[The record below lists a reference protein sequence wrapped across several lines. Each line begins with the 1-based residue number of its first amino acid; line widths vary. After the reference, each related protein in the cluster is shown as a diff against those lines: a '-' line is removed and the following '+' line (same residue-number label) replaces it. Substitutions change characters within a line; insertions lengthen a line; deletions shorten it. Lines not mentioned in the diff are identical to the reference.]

1 MKIISQQGVSLL
13 EVLISVLVLSVGL
26 LGLGKLQLFSLKGS
40 NDAHFHTVASFLASD
55 LSDRMRINPD
65 GVALAGYKMT
75 SSESISI
82 CSGSAPKLCIGT
94 SSCSALELAT
104 FDLYQIS
111 CGVKNGGYASSGLKH
126 LLPSA
131 TMSVDCGG
139 VVCNSNIQHTIT
151 LNWEETDN
159 HDADESEQTRTLV
172 WNILP

>member
-1 MKIISQQGVSLL
+1 MKIINQQGVSLL

-40 NDAHFHTVASFLASD
+40 NDAHFHTVASFLAAD
-55 LSDRMRINPD
+55 LGDRMRTNPD
-65 GVALAGYKMT
+65 GVALAGYEIT
-75 SSESISI
+75 NIESIAL
-82 CSGSAPKLCIGT
+82 CSATPPKLCIGT
-94 SSCSALELAT
+94 SYCSATELAT

-111 CGVKNGGYASSGLKH
+111 CGIKNGASVSSGMKH

-139 VVCNSNIQHTIT
+139 VVCNSNLQHTIT
-151 LNWEETDN
+151 LSWEETDN
-159 HDADESEQTRTLV
+159 NDEDESGQIRTLV